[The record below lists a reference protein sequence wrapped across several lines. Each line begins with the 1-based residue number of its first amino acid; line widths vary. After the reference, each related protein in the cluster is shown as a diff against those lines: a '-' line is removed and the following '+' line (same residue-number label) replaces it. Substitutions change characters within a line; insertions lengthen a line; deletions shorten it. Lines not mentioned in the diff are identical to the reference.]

1 MGLIILLN
9 LLLKEVS
16 IILIQLQ
23 TKLHQLESQIKDVK
37 HELKSLPPGTLSC
50 ARNGNYYKWYQC
62 SQNSDTYI
70 PKSNRVFAQQLAY
83 KKYLST
89 LLEDLSKEKRAI
101 ELYLK
106 HYPEPSKVSSLLSH
120 PEFQILLA
128 PYFTPFAQEI
138 TDWMNSSYDSNPQHT
153 EHLIHRS
160 TSGNLVRS
168 KSEAMIDMLLHV
180 NKIPFRYECALSLGD
195 TLLYPDFTI
204 RHPKTGTFYYW
215 EHFGLMDN
223 PGYSHNTFSKLEL
236 YASHGIIP
244 TINLITTYETKASPL
259 DPEIVKNIISRYFL

>member
-1 MGLIILLN
+1 M
-9 LLLKEVS
+9 
-16 IILIQLQ
+16 
-23 TKLHQLESQIKDVK
+23 
-37 HELKSLPPGTLSC
+37 
-50 ARNGNYYKWYQC
+50 
-62 SQNSDTYI
+62 
-70 PKSNRVFAQQLAY
+70 
-83 KKYLST
+83 
-89 LLEDLSKEKRAI
+89 SKEKRAI

-106 HYPEPSKVSSLLSH
+106 YYPAPLKTSVLLSH

-128 PYFTPFAQEI
+128 PYFTPLSQELA
-138 TDWMNSSYDSNPQHT
+138 DWMNSSYDSNPQHT

-180 NKIPFRYECALSLGD
+180 NKIPFRYECALPLGD

-204 RHPKTGTFYYW
+204 RHPKTGAFYYW

-223 PGYSHNTFSKLEL
+223 PSYFHNAFSKLEL

-244 TINLITTYETKASPL
+244 TIHLITTYETKSNPL
-259 DPEIVKNIISRYFL
+259 DPEIVKNIISRYFI

>member
-1 MGLIILLN
+1 M
-9 LLLKEVS
+9 
-16 IILIQLQ
+16 
-23 TKLHQLESQIKDVK
+23 
-37 HELKSLPPGTLSC
+37 
-50 ARNGNYYKWYQC
+50 
-62 SQNSDTYI
+62 
-70 PKSNRVFAQQLAY
+70 
-83 KKYLST
+83 
-89 LLEDLSKEKRAI
+89 SKEKRAI

-106 HYPEPSKVSSLLSH
+106 YYPAPLKTSVLLSH

-128 PYFTPFAQEI
+128 PYFTPLAQEL

-180 NKIPFRYECALSLGD
+180 NKIPFRYECALPLGD

-204 RHPKTGTFYYW
+204 RHPKTGAFYYW

-223 PGYSHNTFSKLEL
+223 PGYFHNAFSKLEL

-244 TINLITTYETKASPL
+244 TIHLITTYETKSNPL
-259 DPEIVKNIISRYFL
+259 DPEIVKNIISRYFI